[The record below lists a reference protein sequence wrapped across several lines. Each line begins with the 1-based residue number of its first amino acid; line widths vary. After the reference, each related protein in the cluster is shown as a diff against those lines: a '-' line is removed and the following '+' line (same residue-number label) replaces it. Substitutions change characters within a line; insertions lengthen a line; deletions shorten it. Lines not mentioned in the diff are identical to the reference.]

1 MVNSSYLKRR
11 KKMLSGINVNAPQ
24 MHMEEMVFREKARMK
39 QQSVTERQSVKD
51 PRESMN
57 ESAQKAEN
65 ELELNRA

>member
-24 MHMEEMVFREKARMK
+24 MHMEEMVFSEKARMK